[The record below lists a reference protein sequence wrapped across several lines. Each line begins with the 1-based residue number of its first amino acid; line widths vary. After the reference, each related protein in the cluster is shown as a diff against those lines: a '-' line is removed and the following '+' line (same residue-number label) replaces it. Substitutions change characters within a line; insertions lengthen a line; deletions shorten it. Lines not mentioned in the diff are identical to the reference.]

1 MSRRGVLL
9 FAAMCVIWGI
19 PYLMIRV
26 AVRELAPVTLVF
38 LRTGIAA
45 LLLLPFAL
53 WRKELRAL
61 LPHWRALLLY
71 TAIEVA
77 LPWFLLAKAET
88 KLSSSLTGL
97 LIAAVPLVGAVIA
110 ALTGERERQG
120 TRRWLGLSVGIAG
133 VAAIVGLDVG
143 QVHVVPLLEIA
154 CVAVCYAIGPLI
166 FARSLRGAPPLGVV
180 VASLVLTAVVYAPL
194 AAFRWPTSM
203 PSAHVVE
210 SVLGLAIVCTA
221 LAFILFFAL
230 IGEVGPVRATVITYV
245 NPAVAAVVGVLL
257 LDEKLTTG
265 MIVGFVLVLAGT
277 VIATGRGEPVPSLGG
292 SAQYGLCRRAA
303 PRGPWRRPQSPPY
316 ARIRG
321 LPASLPRT
329 TRRTPTT
336 SSITPNP
343 PRCSGPSTR
352 GSAWSRGLPRGR
364 GIARR
369 LAGQGRSP
377 T

>member
-38 LRTGIAA
+38 LRTAIAA

-61 LPHWRALLLY
+61 LTHWRALLLY
-71 TAIEVA
+71 TGIEVA

-97 LIAAVPLVGAVIA
+97 LIAAVPLVGAVVA

-120 TRRWLGLSVGIAG
+120 TRRWLGLSVGIVG
-133 VAAIVGLDVG
+133 VVAIVGLDVG

-166 FARSLRGAPPLGVV
+166 FARSLSGAPPLGVV

-194 AAFRWPTSM
+194 AAFRWPSSM

-245 NPAVAAVVGVLL
+245 NPAVAAIVGVLL
-257 LDEKLTTG
+257 LGEKLTTG

-277 VIATGRGEPVPSLGG
+277 VIATGRGPEPVPE
-292 SAQYGLCRRAA
+292 
-303 PRGPWRRPQSPPY
+303 P
-316 ARIRG
+316 
-321 LPASLPRT
+321 
-329 TRRTPTT
+329 
-336 SSITPNP
+336 
-343 PRCSGPSTR
+343 
-352 GSAWSRGLPRGR
+352 
-364 GIARR
+364 
-369 LAGQGRSP
+369 
-377 T
+377 